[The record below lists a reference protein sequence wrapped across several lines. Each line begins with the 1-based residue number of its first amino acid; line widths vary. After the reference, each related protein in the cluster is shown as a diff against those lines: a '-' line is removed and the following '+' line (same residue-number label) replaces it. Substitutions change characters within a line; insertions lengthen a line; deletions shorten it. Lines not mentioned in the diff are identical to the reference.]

1 MKKRVFS
8 TLLALALIISTLCT
22 VPAKAAEIKTID
34 DYYALVE
41 ATESGSELLPTK
53 FDLRDYGLVTPVRRQ
68 GRYGTCWAFAAVA
81 ALESNALVKGL
92 GTYDLSERYVAW
104 CAKHVIETNDNNIN
118 GEGVTTNREEWCSN
132 GSPDAVAY
140 TIMNGYGLG
149 FESDYPYADIMK
161 DIADDE
167 LGKEILR
174 CKSVTTVDRTDLLAI
189 KQAIVNYG
197 ASTAS
202 IPWTNDSKV
211 FNSRKKSVYMSKE
224 FNDKNKVRQGHV
236 IAIIGWDDNYSKA
249 NFGTTP
255 PGDGAWICKDSGGCN
270 YLYISYYTYLRPEYD
285 SLVYSFEV
293 APLQLHDSSYKY
305 DGGVGLTEVKSTNDI
320 AISFKANKD
329 ETLTGVAVKLEGK
342 TQATIRVYE
351 NAESTANL
359 NESNCI
365 YTQTVNITEN
375 GYQTL
380 QFSKGVNISA
390 NENTLVVVHFSN
402 PVTYYIDSSWNRD
415 DMTNHASAN
424 PNETFIKKDNGNWE
438 DLFNYSRASAC
449 IKVLSRNG
457 HNRRPLT
464 LSNSNLTVDNTKEAT
479 IDLTWKAVEGAES
492 YEIYRKAEGEWNYTL
507 LKTVSN
513 TTLKYSDTK
522 LTLGKKYTYK
532 VIPVAGNVEGFS
544 AEKTLTA
551 TIAATWIKKLDNSK
565 SGKITITI
573 NKTKSAKS
581 YSVYRLTG
589 KEYKWIGNT
598 TTGTFVDK
606 NVTSGNTYTYK
617 VKANKGSLSS
627 AYSTAKSS
635 KAK

>member
-1 MKKRVFS
+1 MKKRIFS
-8 TLLALALIISTLCT
+8 ILLVITLIVSVMYTTPVKADSAKTL
-22 VPAKAAEIKTID
+22 E
-34 DYYALVE
+34 DYYAVVD
-41 ATESGSELLPTK
+41 AIESSNEPLPAK

-68 GRYGTCWAFAAVA
+68 KYGTCWAYATVA
-81 ALESNALVKGL
+81 ALESNALVKGF

-104 CAKHVIETNDNNIN
+104 CAKHVIETHDSNID
-118 GEGVTTNREEWCSN
+118 GEGITTNLAEWCSN
-132 GSPDAVAY
+132 GLSDAVTY

-149 FESDYPYADIMK
+149 LESDYPYTDMLQSI
-161 DIADDE
+161 E
-167 LGKEILR
+167 SSEIGREVLR
-174 CKSVTTVDRTDLLAI
+174 CKSVTTVDRTDLLAV

-224 FNDKNKVRQGHV
+224 FNDKNKVKQGHA

-285 SLVYSFEV
+285 GLVYSFEV
-293 APLQLHDSSYKY
+293 APLQSYDNSYKY
-305 DGGVGLTEVKSTNDI
+305 DGGIGLTEVKSTIDT
-320 AISFKANKD
+320 AISFKANSD

-342 TQATIRVYE
+342 TTATIKVYR
-351 NAESTANL
+351 NTSSVANID
-359 NESNCI
+359 ESNCI
-365 YTQTVNITEN
+365 HTQTANITED

-380 QFSKGVNISA
+380 EFTKGVNISA
-390 NENTLVVVHFSN
+390 NDNIFVTVHFSN
-402 PVTYYIDSSWNRD
+402 PVVYFIDSNWSD
-415 DMTNHASAN
+415 HDMTNHYSAN

-438 DLFNYSRASAC
+438 DLVNYNKASAC

-464 LSNSNLTVDNTKEAT
+464 LSNSNLTVNNTKEAT
-479 IDLTWKAVEGAES
+479 IDLTWKEVEGAES

-606 NVTSGNTYTYK
+606 TVKSGTTYTYK

-627 AYSTAKSS
+627 AYSAAKSS